1 MNDTTEKTQQDDAQ
15 KESNAGN
22 EQQFLIQRVYL
33 RDLSF
38 ETPMGA
44 KAFISKVQPKIDQE
58 LATETTK
65 IDNDLYEV
73 QLKLTVTAKIEE
85 NTAFLV
91 EVHQAGLF
99 LIKGIEGANLTR
111 VINTVCPQILFP
123 YAREAIDSALVK
135 GSFPPVMLPP
145 VNFEALFAQAMAE
158 QQASKAH

>member
-1 MNDTTEKTQQDDAQ
+1 MTDEKATETAS
-15 KESNAGN
+15 KETVN

-33 RDLSF
+33 KDLSF
-38 ETPMGA
+38 EAPMGA
-44 KAFISKVQPKIDQE
+44 KAFISKIQPSVDQE
-58 LATETTK
+58 LATETKK

-73 QLKLTVTAKIEE
+73 VLKLTVTAKIEAE
-85 NTAFLV
+85 AAFLV

-99 LIKGIEGANLTR
+99 FIKGIEGGDLTR

-123 YAREAIDSALVK
+123 YAREAIDSSLIK

-158 QQASKAH
+158 KKAQAH

>member
-1 MNDTTEKTQQDDAQ
+1 MTDEKAAAAETA
-15 KESNAGN
+15 N

-33 RDLSF
+33 KDLSF
-38 ETPMGA
+38 EAPMGA
-44 KAFISKVQPKIDQE
+44 KAFVSKVQPSVDQE

-65 IDNDLYEV
+65 IDKDLYEV
-73 QLKLTVTAKIEE
+73 VLKLTVTAKIEE
-85 NTAFLV
+85 EAAFLV

-99 LIKGIEGANLTR
+99 FIKGIEGVDLTR

-123 YAREAIDSALVK
+123 YARETIDSSLIK

-158 QQASKAH
+158 KQAKAH